1 MLLWIAMALMTGAA
15 VMAVLW
21 PLSRRLS
28 GAETESRGDVEFY
41 RDQLAEIDREIDRGL
56 ISEEQAKAAKAEAGR
71 RLLRAHADGGPAVSS
86 TGEPALRRRRC
97 AAAFSLSIVPLIG
110 LAVYGVL
117 GSPQATTRATAQVA
131 QADVI
136 RDLQGAVARIESHLA
151 SNPND
156 GRGWDVIAPVY
167 LSAGRYD
174 DAAKAYASAR
184 RLQGDSV
191 DRLTGEGEALVAAA
205 GGVVSADAAAIF
217 ARALALDGSSA
228 KARFYGALAAEQD
241 GDAARARQEYG
252 RMIAEAPLEAPWVQ
266 VVRARLA
273 KLDGTGEPGAIGSAA
288 ATPDIMAMV
297 ESLDTRLA
305 RDGGSEPE
313 WARLVRSFV
322 VLGRPEDA
330 RDRLA
335 KAKTALAE
343 DAKAVASLD
352 RLAQDLGLRS
362 REAAR

>member
-28 GAETESRGDVEFY
+28 GAETETRGDVEFY
-41 RDQLAEIDREIDRGL
+41 RDQLAEIDRELERGL
-56 ISEEQAKAAKAEAGR
+56 ISPDQAKGAKAEAGR
-71 RLLRAHADGGPAVSS
+71 RLLRAHADDGPAISS
-86 TGEPALRRRRC
+86 TGEPALRRRRA

-117 GSPQATTRATAQVA
+117 GSPQMPSRAGLEVA
-131 QADVI
+131 RADVV
-136 RDLQGAVARIESHLA
+136 RDLEGAVVRIERHLA
-151 SNPND
+151 AHPED

-167 LSAGRYD
+167 LGSGRFE
-174 DAAKAYASAR
+174 DASKAYAAAR
-184 RLQGDSV
+184 RLEGDSV
-191 DRLTGEGEALVAAA
+191 DRLTGHGEALVGAA
-205 GGVVSADAAAIF
+205 GGVVSAEAAAIF
-217 ARALALDGSSA
+217 AQARSLDPGSA

-241 GDAARARQEYG
+241 GDVQRARTEYE
-252 RMIAEAPLEAPWVQ
+252 RMVAEAPAQAPWLQ
-266 VVRARLA
+266 VVQARLA
-273 KLDGTGEPGAIGSAA
+273 KLDGGDGKPVDAQAVAPEIT
-288 ATPDIMAMV
+288 AMV
-297 ESLDTRLA
+297 EGLDSRLA
-305 RDGGSEPE
+305 RDGGTEPE

-335 KAKTALAE
+335 KAKAALAG
-343 DAKAVASLD
+343 DAQASASLD
-352 RLAQDLGLRS
+352 KLAQDLGLRS

>member
-28 GAETESRGDVEFY
+28 GVEGASRGDVEFY
-41 RDQLAEIDREIDRGL
+41 RDQLVELDREVERGL
-56 ISEEQAKAAKAEAGR
+56 ISPDQADAARAEAGR
-71 RLLRAHADGGPAVSS
+71 RLLRAHADGGPAVCS
-86 TGEPALRRRRC
+86 TGEPALRRRRA

-117 GSPQATTRATAQVA
+117 GSPQMPSRAGLEVA
-131 QADVI
+131 RADVM
-136 RDLQGAVARIESHLA
+136 RDLDSAVARIESHLA
-151 SNPND
+151 ANPED

-167 LSAGRYD
+167 LGAGRFE
-174 DAAKAYASAR
+174 DAAKAYAAAR
-184 RLQGDSV
+184 RLEGESIE
-191 DRLTGEGEALVAAA
+191 RLTGEGEALVGAA
-205 GGVVSADAAAIF
+205 GGVVSAEAAAVF
-217 ARALALDGSSA
+217 ARARSLDAGSA

-241 GDAARARQEYG
+241 GDARRARAEYE
-252 RMIAEAPLEAPWVQ
+252 RMVAEAPPQAPWLA

-273 KLDGTGEPGAIGSAA
+273 KLDGAESGPLAA
-288 ATPDIMAMV
+288 QPVTPEIAAMV
-297 ESLDTRLA
+297 EGLDTRLA
-305 RDGGSEPE
+305 RDGGTEPE

-322 VLGRPEDA
+322 VLGRRSDA

-335 KAKTALAE
+335 KAETALAG
-343 DAKAVASLD
+343 DAEAAASLD
-352 RLAQDLGLRS
+352 KLAQDLGLRS

>member
-28 GAETESRGDVEFY
+28 GAENESRGDVEFY
-41 RDQLAEIDREIDRGL
+41 RDQLAELDREVERGL
-56 ISEEQAKAAKAEAGR
+56 ISPDQAKAARAEAGR
-71 RLLRAHADGGPAVSS
+71 RLLQAHADDGPGTCS
-86 TGEPALRRRRC
+86 TGEPALRRRRA

-117 GSPQATTRATAQVA
+117 GSPQIPSRAGVEVA
-131 QADVI
+131 RADVV
-136 RDLQGAVARIESHLA
+136 RDLDGAVARIESHLA
-151 SNPND
+151 ANPED

-167 LSAGRYD
+167 LAAGRFE
-174 DAAKAYASAR
+174 DAAKAYAAAR
-184 RLQGDSV
+184 RIEGESV
-191 DRLTGEGEALVAAA
+191 DRLTGQGEALVGAA
-205 GGVVSADAAAIF
+205 GGVVSAEAAQIF
-217 ARALALDGSSA
+217 ARARTLDSGSA

-241 GDAARARQEYG
+241 GDVARARTEYE
-252 RMIAEAPLEAPWVQ
+252 RMIAEAPDQAPWLSVVQ
-266 VVRARLA
+266 ARLA
-273 KLDGTGEPGAIGSAA
+273 RLDGAEPAPVAA
-288 ATPDIMAMV
+288 QSVTPEIAAMV
-297 ESLDTRLA
+297 EGLDSRLA
-305 RDGGSEPE
+305 QNGGTEPE

-322 VLGRPEDA
+322 VLGRPDDA

-335 KAKTALAE
+335 KAKTALAG
-343 DAKAVASLD
+343 DAQASASLD